1 MSRGILMQKKGV
13 GYRAETSKI
22 YIMSVMLK
30 KFDDVY
36 IIEEEL
42 KRGNIVIVNISRFLT
57 PSKLSELKQILTV
70 LKRIAGRLG
79 GDIARLGNQRI
90 ILTPSFVE
98 IVKGEERKQSY

>member
-1 MSRGILMQKKGV
+1 MQKRSV
-13 GYRAETSKI
+13 GYGAESSKI
-22 YIMSVMLK
+22 YIMSVMFK

-42 KRGNIVIVNISRFLT
+42 KRGNIVIVNISRFMT
-57 PSKLSELKQILTV
+57 PSKIAELKQILTV
-70 LKRIAGRLG
+70 LKKMVSRLG

-98 IVKGEERKQSY
+98 IVKGEERR

>member
-1 MSRGILMQKKGV
+1 MSRGVLMQKKSV
-13 GYRAETSKI
+13 GYGAESSKI
-22 YIMSVMLK
+22 YIMSVMFK

-42 KRGNIVIVNISRFLT
+42 KRGNIVIVNISRFMT
-57 PSKLSELKQILTV
+57 PSKITELKQILTV
-70 LKRIAGRLG
+70 LKKMVSRLG

-98 IVKGEERKQSY
+98 IVKGEERR